1 MLGEDV
7 DRSHRTENFMYRN
20 LALLAIALCLAAC
33 GLTETAASGAAG
45 AASEAEAAKQAQQT
59 EQRVR
64 QQLDAAAQ
72 AAAKQR
78 QAGEDA
84 GT

>member
-1 MLGEDV
+1 MQ
-7 DRSHRTENFMYRN
+7 RN
-20 LALLAIALCLAAC
+20 LALLAIALSLTAC
-33 GLTETAASGAAG
+33 GLAETAATGAAG
-45 AASEAEAAKQAQQT
+45 AASEAEAAKQAEQT
-59 EQRVR
+59 ELRVR

-78 QAGEDA
+78 QAAEDA